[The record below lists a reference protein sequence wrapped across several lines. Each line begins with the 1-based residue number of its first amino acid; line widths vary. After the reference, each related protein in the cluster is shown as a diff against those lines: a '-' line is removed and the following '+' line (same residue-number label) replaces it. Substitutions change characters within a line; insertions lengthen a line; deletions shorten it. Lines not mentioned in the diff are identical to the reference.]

1 MKTAC
6 RKPGGFVEFWVQ
18 HYRALAEGAWK
29 RGIVGILIVLTA
41 PPMAHAQLKPEQVP
55 TFRLRAR
62 VVSADGKA
70 PTAAGFKFQWAGIPS
85 DKAASKDSGWSEWL
99 SFGQPQVAATLKGY
113 PASYM
118 RGYPVVVRLAATGP
132 SKTTHIEAELQFD
145 GKAETVPLAGEL
157 FGPNLGIILWKDETS
172 APRAET
178 MAAYNR
184 RYWKHLETV
193 RIPPENR
200 PRRFPVVDRF
210 IGGDDDRIAWEEG
223 ITQLERAG
231 FSSIMLPPSTL
242 IRDLLL
248 KTGQRRTSWAV
259 YSPPGYAFDF
269 APGTGGDALRDWA
282 AKQAKP
288 YREAG
293 YSPEDM
299 AIFAL
304 SDEPG
309 WYYPQAFGQLSSSPA
324 AMERFRDYLRATG
337 HSASDFG
344 LNSWQEAVPAGRSKA
359 TDLPGKR
366 LFYWTA
372 RFFASE
378 SSRYFA
384 DSTRALEG
392 AFRPGLPVFTN
403 WNFFSGRFFVP
414 GPVAN
419 NRDKQSPDAAMGGHD
434 WFEFARMR
442 GGTMLWTEDWFSDAQ
457 AYQWSFYCSKLRS
470 AAERSGIEFGG
481 YVIPRTAG
489 DRKDGILQKIL
500 CVAGSGG
507 KAIKYFVF
515 GPEYN
520 FPGNCYSERA
530 EVLGPMA
537 RAHAL
542 LGAAEELLWPGK
554 RPAPAVAILAP
565 RSSQAWDAKDQAVAK
580 GISDATNNQL
590 NRSTVGYMAEV
601 FDLYLALQHANIP
614 VDFVSEDELSRDGLK
629 PYKVLYLT
637 EPDIPSEGQRAIAD
651 WVAAGG
657 VAATVTGAGQCDRY
671 GEPCA
676 VLSDA
681 FGFREEPQERL
692 ILADAKALPI
702 SGSCAH
708 PLGKFEVAGPR
719 GRFARNPEG
728 ATLQLTDGS
737 PAILETK
744 VGKGLAFHYP
754 WMPGI
759 SYWKSSTKT
768 ADRLPVGFS
777 ESIRDCILAPVR
789 RAGIEVPVKVDMAMV
804 ETPMLLSKAGAA
816 VTLLNWTGA
825 PVSRL
830 HVTIRVPFTVREVS
844 STTAGKLAFSAVP
857 EGVTVSLPLDSAD
870 ILLLKP

>member
-1 MKTAC
+1 MAKAWC
-6 RKPGGFVEFWVQ
+6 KPESM
-18 HYRALAEGAWK
+18 ALMA
-29 RGIVGILIVLTA
+29 VMLA
-41 PPMAHAQLKPEQVP
+41 PLVANAQLKPEQVP

-62 VVSADGKA
+62 IVSVDEKV
-70 PTAAGFKFQWAGIPS
+70 PDMKEFKFHWSGIIS
-85 DKAASKDSGWSEWL
+85 DKVASKDSGWSPWL
-99 SFGQPQVAATLKGY
+99 AFAQPQVAATLKGY

-118 RGYPVVVRLAATGP
+118 RGYPVVVRLSTSGIGARNR
-132 SKTTHIEAELQFD
+132 IEAELQFD
-145 GKAETVPLAGEL
+145 GKTQTVPLAGEL
-157 FGPNLGIILWKDETS
+157 FGPNLGILVWKDEKS
-172 APRAET
+172 EPRAET

-184 RYWKHLETV
+184 RYWKHLESV
-193 RIPPENR
+193 KIPPEKR
-200 PRRFPVVDRF
+200 PRKFPVVDRF

-223 ITQLERAG
+223 IAQLEKAG
-231 FSSIMLPPSTL
+231 FSSIMLPPSAK
-242 IRDLLL
+242 IRELLL
-248 KTGQRRTSWAV
+248 QTGQKRTSWAV

-282 AKQAKP
+282 GKQAKP
-288 YREAG
+288 YRDAG
-293 YSPEDM
+293 YSPDDM

-309 WYYPQAFGQLSSSPA
+309 WYYPQAFTQLSSSPA
-324 AMERFRDYLRATG
+324 AMERFRNYLKATG

-344 LNSWQEAVPAGRSKA
+344 LNSWQDAAPAGRSKA
-359 TDLPGKR
+359 TDLAGKR

-384 DSTRALEG
+384 DSTKALEQ

-457 AYQWSFYCSKLRS
+457 AYQWSFYCSKMRS
-470 AAERSGIEFGG
+470 AAEKSGIQFGG

-530 EVLGPMA
+530 EVLGTMA
-537 RAHAL
+537 RAHAM

-554 RPAPAVAILAP
+554 RPAPHVAILAP
-565 RSSQAWDAKDQAVAK
+565 RSAQAWDAKAQAVAK

-590 NRSTVGYMAEV
+590 NRSTVCYMAEA

-614 VDFVSEDELSRDGLK
+614 VDFVSEDDLSPTGLK
-629 PYKVLYLT
+629 QYKTLYLT
-637 EPDIPSEGQRAIAD
+637 EPDIPSEGQRAIAE
-651 WVAAGG
+651 WTAAGG
-657 VAATVTGAGQCDRY
+657 VAVTVTGAGQYDRY
-671 GEPCA
+671 DEPCA

-681 FGFREEPQERL
+681 FGFREEPRERL
-692 ILADAKALPI
+692 ILADAKSLPV
-702 SGSCAH
+702 SASCAH
-708 PLGKFEVAGPR
+708 PLGKFEVVGPR
-719 GRFARNPEG
+719 GKLKNHAEG
-728 ATLQLTDGS
+728 ATLQMNDGS
-737 PAILETK
+737 PAILEK
-744 VGKGLAFHYP
+744 AVGKGFAIHFP
-754 WMPGI
+754 WMPGL

-789 RAGIEVPVKVDMAMV
+789 RAGIDTPVKVDMPMV
-804 ETPMLLSKAGAA
+804 ETPMLVSEVGAA
-816 VTLLNWTGA
+816 VTILNWTGT
-825 PVSRL
+825 PVPKLR
-830 HVTIRVPFTVREVS
+830 VTIKAPFKVREVS
-844 STTAGKLAFSAVP
+844 SVTSGNLPFSPVKD
-857 EGVTVSLPLDSAD
+857 GVEVSLPLDSAD
-870 ILLLKP
+870 ILLFKP